1 MTLNEYMKLHPP
13 SIITTSLI
21 NELKRYSQEDDYV
34 IGILLDCESD
44 AEKQHLLDYIRHGK
58 DVSYESII
66 LCALEIAQNTMI
78 ESIKQY
84 DNVILK
90 DGRKASIVEIL
101 GNKEAFITDIDIA
114 GDYETETI
122 YPDEIDEIRNGKK
135 PDFVVAHDHSKNNR
149 EEVSQSGKCGC
160 FYCLSVFKPE
170 SIKEW
175 TDDETQASTALCP
188 YCGVDSVVGDKS
200 GFEITENLLN
210 QLHDYWF
217 KTE

>member
-13 SIITTSLI
+13 SIATTSLI
-21 NELKRYSQEDDYV
+21 KELKQYSQEDDYI

-44 AEKQHLLDYIRHGK
+44 AKKQHLLDYIRQGK

-78 ESIKQY
+78 DSIKQY

-101 GNKEAFITDIDIA
+101 GDKEAFIADIDI
-114 GDYETETI
+114 GDDYETETI
-122 YPDEIDEIRNGKK
+122 YPDEIDEIENERK
-135 PDFVVAHDHSKNNR
+135 PNFIIAHDHSKNNR
-149 EEVSQSGKCGC
+149 QEISQSEKCGC
-160 FYCLSVFKPE
+160 FYCLAVFMPE
-170 SIKEW
+170 SIKKW

-188 YCGVDSVVGDKS
+188 YCGVDSVIGDNS
-200 GFEITENLLN
+200 GFEITEK
-210 QLHDYWF
+210 QLEQMHKYWF
-217 KTE
+217 EPK